1 MPTITCSGEECGAE
15 IEFDLSE
22 LEEVEA
28 SQPSGNHTTQHSGS
42 CTAKCKICG
51 TETEVS
57 CVWDELDDTG
67 EILNVD
73 FV

>member
-1 MPTITCSGEECGAE
+1 MPTITCSDPECGAE

-22 LEEVEA
+22 LEIED

-42 CTAKCKICG
+42 GAVKCKSCG
-51 TETEVS
+51 AETEVN

-67 EILNVD
+67 EILSVD
-73 FV
+73 FT